1 MTDNLETLQKIGL
14 NKAEAKTYL
23 ALLYLKESKTGQL
36 CEKTNIPSSNI
47 YPILESLMKKGFIS
61 YRIQN
66 NVKVFLPSDPAILD
80 DLFDEKQKSI
90 EEERKEIKDLIK
102 NLKTEQNIPF
112 PISNYKYYEGLQGV
126 KSAWIEITEG
136 LKTLPKNSI
145 IKIYSSPPNT
155 YEPLLPIYDEFHK
168 ERHRLK
174 IAYRLILSEKDKKH
188 GNERKQLHDTKVKF
202 IKMNNEAE
210 ISIVGN
216 NLLLQYITTKTPR
229 AFLIQD
235 EVFVKT
241 FEQIFDSLWTSKE
254 A

>member
-1 MTDNLETLQKIGL
+1 MVDNLETLQKIGL

-80 DLFDEKQKSI
+80 DLFDEKQKDI

-102 NLKTEQNIPF
+102 NLKTEHSMPL
-112 PISNYKYYEGLQGV
+112 PISNYKYYEGLQGL
-126 KSAWIEITEG
+126 KSVWIELTED
-136 LKTLPKNSI
+136 LKNLPKNSTV
-145 IKIYSSPPNT
+145 KIYSSPPNT
-155 YEPLLPIYDEFHK
+155 YESLIPLYDEFHK
-168 ERHRLK
+168 ERVKQKLK
-174 IAYRLILSEKDKKH
+174 YKLILSNEDKKR
-188 GNERKQLHDTKVKF
+188 GNERKKMYGTEVKF
-202 IKMNNEAE
+202 IEMNNEAE
-210 ISIVGN
+210 ISILGN
-216 NLLLQYITTKTPR
+216 NLLLQYATTKTPR

-241 FEQIFDSLWTSKE
+241 FEQIFDSLWSK
-254 A
+254 